1 MLASLVKEG
10 SKAKEETS
18 NQPPNQRQKEAQEGQ
33 EVQEALDNLN
43 PNLMTSNGSVGKCQ
57 VLQIVK
63 LSTI

>member
-10 SKAKEETS
+10 SKAKEKTS
-18 NQPPNQRQKEAQEGQ
+18 NQPPKQRQKEAQEGQ